1 MADELICQAARR
13 LSSAF
18 ALDAALSVPL
28 ADAHITVLYG
38 PSGSGKTTLLRVL
51 AGLERPDSGEIRFRN
66 RTWFDA
72 RAGISLPPQ
81 DRRASFLFQDY
92 ALFPH
97 LTVEQNVAYAAKPGK
112 GREMLSYFD
121 LTELAGRM
129 PRSLSGGQQQRVA
142 LARALAV
149 EPALLLL
156 DEPLS
161 ALDPATRV
169 RTRRDLRRLLTATG
183 VPSIVVTHDRMEA
196 VALGDWVAVMI
207 EGRIRQAGP
216 APEVFRKPAD
226 AQVAEALG
234 VENVL
239 PAEIAGSG
247 NGLVAIRVG
256 PARLECVGE
265 ATSPRAWACIRAE
278 DVVLAPNAGE
288 RSSARNRIPGRICAL
303 TPEGPLARVEL
314 DCGFPLVAAITAQ
327 SAAEMRLEPGQT
339 VYAVIKAT
347 AIHLTL

>member
-1 MADELICQAARR
+1 
-13 LSSAF
+13 
-18 ALDAALSVPL
+18 
-28 ADAHITVLYG
+28 
-38 PSGSGKTTLLRVL
+38 
-51 AGLERPDSGEIRFRN
+51 
-66 RTWFDA
+66 
-72 RAGISLPPQ
+72 
-81 DRRASFLFQDY
+81 
-92 ALFPH
+92 
-97 LTVEQNVAYAAKPGK
+97 
-112 GREMLSYFD
+112 
-121 LTELAGRM
+121 
-129 PRSLSGGQQQRVA
+129 

-239 PAEIAGSG
+239 PAEVSEIG
-247 NGLVAIRVG
+247 NGLVAIQVG

-265 ATSPRAWACIRAE
+265 ASSDRAWACIRAE
-278 DVVLAPNAGE
+278 DVVLAPGGAE

-303 TPEGPLARVEL
+303 SLEGPLARVEL

-339 VYAVIKAT
+339 VCAVIKAT
-347 AIHLTL
+347 AIHLTF